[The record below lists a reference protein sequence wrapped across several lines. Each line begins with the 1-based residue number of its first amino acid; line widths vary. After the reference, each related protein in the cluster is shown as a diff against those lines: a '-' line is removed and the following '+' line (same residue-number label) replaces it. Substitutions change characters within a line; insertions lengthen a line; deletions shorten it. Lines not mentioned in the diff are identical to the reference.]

1 MTVTFAFLAVFLLG
15 FVLAVV
21 SGLIRRLLNPS
32 ALCDG
37 VIVPAHEHWA
47 GMKTPRTDF
56 LISFIT
62 VFGLVG
68 LILDGTTPMS
78 SRRVLLVAAGVGL
91 VGSLV
96 LRAWICRACDPQ
108 HRLRCCGSEATVV
121 KAIPPGGF
129 GQVKLDVGGCAVKLA
144 ARTVSGESIPLG
156 TRVKVVSRH
165 ESVLIVEVES

>member
-1 MTVTFAFLAVFLLG
+1 MTTTFVFLAIFLLG

-21 SGLIRRLLNPS
+21 SGLVRRILHPS

-47 GMKTPRTDF
+47 AMKTPRADF
-56 LISFIT
+56 IVSFVT
-62 VFGLVG
+62 VFGLVA
-68 LILDGTTPMS
+68 LILDGMTAMS
-78 SRRVLLVAAGVGL
+78 AGRVLLVAAGAGI
-91 VGSLV
+91 VGSIV

-108 HRLRCCGSEATVV
+108 HGLHCCGAHAKVV

-129 GQVKLDVGGCAVKLA
+129 GQVELDAGGCTVKLA
-144 ARTVSGESIPLG
+144 ARAMEDESIPVG
-156 TRVKVVSRH
+156 TKVRVVSRH